1 MENRVLY
8 KQEDVYHRHQEVR
21 EIWEKTQGKADTK
34 PEVQHERGVQIWQ
47 DPDRQKAIVAGE
59 FKKMQN
65 AIKPENKPNQETYNK
80 YHNVAA
86 VKFDGIDINA
96 LKSWA
101 RNAQK
106 RGVSEE
112 RTNDFIQRSLEH
124 GHVLTN
130 AGIMQKTAEGVYK
143 FKDPA
148 AKACL
153 WTNRDKPIEQLGE
166 LNLKQSTGQFQS
178 ASQQQELIERVK
190 MLSSTQSFEKLL
202 DERGNVNPD
211 KLKEYADTLEK
222 ASIAMR
228 EVANHTTIT
237 REDLQRA
244 KEHYHSQA
252 QTQGYGQER
261 A

>member
-1 MENRVLY
+1 ME
-8 KQEDVYHRHQEVR
+8 
-21 EIWEKTQGKADTK
+21 
-34 PEVQHERGVQIWQ
+34 
-47 DPDRQKAIVAGE
+47 
-59 FKKMQN
+59 
-65 AIKPENKPNQETYNK
+65 
-80 YHNVAA
+80 
-86 VKFDGIDINA
+86 
-96 LKSWA
+96 
-101 RNAQK
+101 
-106 RGVSEE
+106 
-112 RTNDFIQRSLEH
+112 
-124 GHVLTN
+124 
-130 AGIMQKTAEGVYK
+130 KTAEGVYK

-166 LNLKQSTGQFQS
+166 LNLRQSTGNFKTVS
-178 ASQQQELIERVK
+178 PQQELIERVK
-190 MLSSTQSFEKLL
+190 MLSSAQSFEKLL

-228 EVANHTTIT
+228 EVANHSTIT
-237 REDLQRA
+237 REDLQKA